1 MQENELGSIKKG
13 NKSKKGKVFTIIL
26 TVLIVIMATMLIT
39 VMAMKSAG
47 YFLVVVDGASME
59 DTIKDGDKLVAKSVS
74 KVSYGDIVVISGE
87 AGYDLIKRVIAVE
100 GQTVE
105 LIDGKVYVDGEMLE
119 ESYAKGETEPLTAKT
134 VWVLKEGEIFYLGDN
149 RENSSDS
156 RSSYDICSLEQ
167 IEGVICGWSLK
178 LRPLN
183 NFFFRFA

>member
-1 MQENELGSIKKG
+1 
-13 NKSKKGKVFTIIL
+13 
-26 TVLIVIMATMLIT
+26 
-39 VMAMKSAG
+39 
-47 YFLVVVDGASME
+47 
-59 DTIKDGDKLVAKSVS
+59 
-74 KVSYGDIVVISGE
+74 VSYGDIVVISGE
-87 AGYDLIKRVIAVE
+87 AGYDLIKSVIAVE

-119 ESYAKGETEPLTAKT
+119 ESYAKGETKPLTAKT